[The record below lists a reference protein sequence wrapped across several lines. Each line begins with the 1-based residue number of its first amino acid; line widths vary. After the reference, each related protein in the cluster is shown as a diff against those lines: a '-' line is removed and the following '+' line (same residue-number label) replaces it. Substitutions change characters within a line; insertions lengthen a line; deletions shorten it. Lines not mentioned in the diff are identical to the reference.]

1 MNLDDLLAR
10 LTALPGYD
18 NQLAHLQIAEARD
31 PAYAEPSRPLPAG
44 ISEALAAQGVD
55 RLFSH
60 QAEALNRARNGE
72 NVLLVT
78 PTASGKTL
86 CYNLPVS
93 EALLHDSS
101 ATALYLFP
109 TKALAQDQKER
120 LRRVLP
126 QDFIETFDGDTP
138 PSMRRKIKSDARAVL
153 TNPDM
158 LHLGILPYHL
168 SWSRFL
174 MNLRYVVIDEVH
186 VYRGVFGSH
195 MAHVL
200 RRLDRLCDQWGSHP
214 QYFLASA
221 TSGNPLEHAI
231 TLAGRPLTLVE
242 ASGAPAGRRA
252 FAMWNPDAVDA
263 EVTPA
268 SSYVAQ
274 ATWLFAAL
282 IREGVR
288 TILFTRAR
296 QLAEWITVYLA
307 EYLSPQELERVKVYR
322 GGYLPSERRA
332 IERQLFSGDLT
343 GVVATTALELGVDIG
358 GLDASILLGFPGTM
372 ASVWQQAGRAGRGTG
387 DSLAVFI
394 PSLDVMDRFLLSH
407 PDYFFDRPYERA
419 VIDPENPY
427 ILVGHVACAAFERP
441 IGDDDFSRWGP
452 MFRGLVDLLHDEG
465 RLTTGGGRWHYAGE
479 GYPARHVSLR
489 STAEDAFLLVV
500 DGQNHAVGTIDAAA
514 APVQAHPGA
523 VYLHA
528 GESYV
533 VSGYD
538 ETKRVITLRPEPVDY
553 FTEPAVQRD
562 VEIVSAEYSRTLGPF
577 TLRFGELRVR
587 SQVYAFR
594 RRHVVS
600 RVTLGQ
606 EPLDFQP
613 SFLETMGFWL
623 EFPSDIAI
631 QTAGKG
637 VKMAGAVHA
646 LEHAL
651 VGLLPLFASTDR
663 WDIGGTSTA
672 LHPSLGRPAIFVYDG
687 YSGGVGFAEQ
697 GFEQFDMLVRRALD
711 TVEGCSCE
719 EGCPS
724 CIQSPKCGHW
734 NNPLDKQGAV
744 LLLRMMVD
752 ECAAQQETTQ
762 VRGLSLRST

>member
-1 MNLDDLLAR
+1 MDLDDLLAR
-10 LTALPGYD
+10 LAVLPGYT
-18 NQLAHLQIAEARD
+18 NQLAYVQVAEARE
-31 PAYAEPSRPLPAG
+31 PAYAEPSLPLPAG
-44 ISEALAAQGVD
+44 LSEALAAQGID
-55 RLFSH
+55 RLFTH
-60 QAEALNRARNGE
+60 QAEALNRARSGE
-72 NVLLVT
+72 DILLVT

-86 CYNLPVS
+86 CYNLPVA
-93 EALLHDSS
+93 EALLCDCS

-126 QDFIETFDGDTP
+126 GAFVETFDGDTP
-138 PSMRRKIKSDARAVL
+138 PSMRRKIKSEARVVL

-200 RRLDRLCDQWGSHP
+200 RRLDRLCGQWGSHP
-214 QYFLASA
+214 QYILASA
-221 TSGNPLEHAI
+221 TSGNPVEHAS
-231 TLAGRPLTLVE
+231 TLIGRPLMQVE
-242 ASGAPAGRRA
+242 TNGAPAGRRA
-252 FAMWNPDAVDA
+252 FAMWNPEVEDA
-263 EVTPA
+263 EHKA

-307 EYLSPQELERVKVYR
+307 EYLSSEELERVKVYR

-343 GVVATTALELGVDIG
+343 GVVATTALDLGVDIG

-407 PDYFFDRPYERA
+407 PDYFFGRPYERA

-427 ILVGHVACAAFERP
+427 ILAGHVTCAAFERP
-441 IGDDDFSRWGP
+441 IGDDDFCRWGP
-452 MFRGLVDLLHDEG
+452 MFRGLVDLLQDEG
-465 RLTTGGGRWHYAGE
+465 RLTAGGGRWHYAGD
-479 GYPARHVSLR
+479 GYPAQSVSLR

-500 DGQNHAVGTIDAAA
+500 SGQDHAVGTIDAAA
-514 APVQAHPGA
+514 APIQAHPGA

-538 ETKRVITLRPEPVDY
+538 DAKRVITLHPETVDY

-562 VEIVSAEYSRTLGPF
+562 VEIVSAESSRALGPF

-594 RRHVVS
+594 RRHVAS

-606 EPLDFQP
+606 EPLEFQP
-613 SFLETMGFWL
+613 SFLDTMGFWVEL
-623 EFPSDIAI
+623 PPEMTF

-646 LEHAL
+646 VEHVL

-672 LHPSLGRPAIFVYDG
+672 LHPSLGGPGIFVYDG
-687 YSGGVGFAEQ
+687 YSGGVGFAER
-697 GFEQFDMLVRRALD
+697 GFEQFDMLVRRALE
-711 TVEGCSCE
+711 TVQGCPCE
-719 EGCPS
+719 DGCPS

-744 LLLRMMVD
+744 LLLKMLAD
-752 ECAAQQETTQ
+752 ECTTQQETP
-762 VRGLSLRST
+762 